1 MRVPSMLNVLMC
13 LLDVVFNFFLIFPS
27 RQVEWFGVTFT
38 TPAPGLGVEAA
49 ILGTVLAELIT
60 ARRDDVVSL
69 PSLAHAETVRRTG
82 KFPASERDTE

>member
-1 MRVPSMLNVLMC
+1 MLNVLMC

-38 TPAPGLGVEAA
+38 TPGAGLGVEGA

-60 ARRDDVVSL
+60 AGGL
-69 PSLAHAETVRRTG
+69 MW
-82 KFPASERDTE
+82 